1 MVELARLTPVVE
13 LSGIGRAYGSDPPV
27 VALRDVDLRIDD
39 GEWIAIVGPSGSGKS
54 TLLNILGCLDLPTS
68 GTYRLD
74 GIDVAGLSDRQRAGL
89 RARSIG
95 FVFQSFHLL
104 GHRSVVDNVMLAE
117 VYRRQ
122 SRTGRRDR
130 AEAVLTRVGLG
141 HRLNYSPTRL
151 SGGER
156 QRAAVA
162 RALMSAPRALLCDEP
177 TGNLDT
183 ATTSRIL
190 DLLAELNQAG
200 LTVIMITHEPG
211 VAARASRQVDI
222 VDGTL
227 QELS

>member
-1 MVELARLTPVVE
+1 MVELAQLTPVAE
-13 LSGIGRAYGSDPPV
+13 LSGIGRAYGTDPPV

-200 LTVIMITHEPG
+200 LTVIMITHEPD
-211 VAARASRQVDI
+211 VATRASRQVGI